1 MFTGS
6 LSTIREQ
13 NNRPQPQRNVETS
26 MKARIAVTWI
36 FAVATMALLTS
47 TTASAQKYEALPIA
61 DEFVVDLIDKNA
73 TPEDL
78 KDYKKNNK
86 QNLNNR
92 KDGEDALEAVLEN
105 GGNLNNGS
113 PGFAYLK
120 GYVFPAMTQTDTE
133 SISRYGEWRTDFLES
148 FLDEKVTGSTRQQ
161 LLAETLA
168 ETKAIAAN
176 KNLHPAARL
185 NAVYLLG
192 QLDSV
197 PVTRT
202 SAPVPSE
209 AALAELVQIFTT
221 NDNATFPQYLQ
232 IAALAGIQRNF
243 SVRKLTNQQIDGAT
257 RDQVLTRINES
268 LSKPIDPDNAAISY
282 WLKRRS
288 MQVGGIIG
296 NEQTVTQI
304 IATLTAKDEKF
315 WLQMDALDAIGNID
329 PQSLGAKNKEAS
341 IAVTK
346 FCVQALGGE
355 ADKIKAAVDQLV
367 YDNILFSDVDF
378 EETGTNFDKDT
389 AAETSEGAGTSG
401 GSSGGKFG
409 GAGASA
415 GGPGGAGFG
424 GAGGGGGVVTADPAS
439 PRLELPN
446 YQLQAIRS
454 RIKAIAIKAI
464 KALGDSKTKGMRRF
478 LDTETESSIDSV
490 VTYLERVLRDS
501 SIGII
506 NREVRDRDKADE
518 NPKVSF
524 TQQLIN
530 ACKEWASDI
539 GDVLTKMTGDP
550 AAGAIATPADPS
562 GN

>member
-1 MFTGS
+1 MFTGI

-13 NNRPQPQRNVETS
+13 NNRPLPQRNVETS

-36 FAVATMALLTS
+36 FAVAIMALLTT
-47 TTASAQKYEALPIA
+47 TTATAQKYESLPIA
-61 DEFVVDLIDKNA
+61 DEFVVDPVDRNA
-73 TPEDL
+73 TPLDL
-78 KDYKKNNK
+78 KEYRKNNK
-86 QNLNNR
+86 QNQDNR
-92 KDGEDALEAVLEN
+92 KEGENALEDVLEN
-105 GGNLNNGS
+105 GGNLSGS

-133 SISRYGEWRTDFLES
+133 SISKYGEWRTDFLES
-148 FLDEKVTGSTRQQ
+148 YLDEKVTGSTRQQ
-161 LLAETLA
+161 LLSETIT
-168 ETKAIAAN
+168 ETKAISAN

-192 QLDSV
+192 QLNSV
-197 PVTRT
+197 APSRT
-202 SAPVPSE
+202 TTPVPSE

-221 NDNATFPQYLQ
+221 NDNAAFPQYLQ

-243 SVRKLTNQQIDGAT
+243 ALRQLTNQQIDGAT
-257 RDQVLTRINES
+257 RDQVLTRINDS
-268 LSKPIDPDNAAISY
+268 LSKPIDPNNAAISY

-296 NEQTVTQI
+296 NEMTVTQI
-304 IATLTAKDEKF
+304 IATLMAKDEKF

-329 PQSLGAKNKEAS
+329 PQSIGAKNKEAS

-346 FCVQALGGE
+346 FCVEALAGE

-389 AAETSEGAGTSG
+389 AAETGEGAGTSG
-401 GSSGGKFG
+401 GSPGGKFG

-424 GAGGGGGVVTADPAS
+424 GAGGGGAVVTADPVS

-446 YQLQAIRS
+446 YQLQTIRS
-454 RIKAIAIKAI
+454 RIKAIAFKAI

-490 VTYLERVLRDS
+490 VTYLERVLRES
-501 SIGII
+501 NIGII
-506 NREVRDRDKADE
+506 DRDVRDRNKADE

-524 TQQLIN
+524 TQQLIDG
-530 ACKEWASDI
+530 CKEWAKDI
-539 GDVLTKMTGDP
+539 GDVLAKMTDAP
-550 AAGAIATPADPS
+550 AAGAIAAPAGAG